1 MASRPP
7 EGPMEPAAPTDRER
21 SRWMVLNM
29 MRALGFALAIFG
41 IVLTQGGVRLGTS
54 IDEKLGYFLIV
65 VGLIDGF
72 VVPQVLA
79 RKWRSPKA

>member
-7 EGPMEPAAPTDRER
+7 QTPGPGDDDARN
-21 SRWMVLNM
+21 RWAIITILRFM
-29 MRALGFALAIFG
+29 GFALA
-41 IVLTQGGVRLGTS
+41 VLGLLMSQNAVNNAGDTNRL
-54 IDEKLGYFLIV
+54 IGYVFIV

-79 RKWRSPKA
+79 RKWRTPPE